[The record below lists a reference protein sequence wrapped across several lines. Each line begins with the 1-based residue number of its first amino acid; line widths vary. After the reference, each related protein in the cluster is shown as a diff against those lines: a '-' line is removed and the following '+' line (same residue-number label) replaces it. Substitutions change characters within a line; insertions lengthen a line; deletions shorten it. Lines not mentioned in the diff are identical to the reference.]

1 LLNKPYQASQEI
13 YWANLALDEEDAR
26 ALEGLSLMGSRL
38 KTRVSAIKQLK
49 DVERSY

>member
-26 ALEGLSLMGSRL
+26 ALEGLSLMSLGPE
-38 KTRVSAIKQLK
+38 TRISAIKQLK
-49 DVERSY
+49 DVKRSY